1 MMITMPCHIRLNLA
15 CGPNNLSPIIDPR
28 KCPGCTAEG
37 GYQASSGLTRKVPD
51 LAPRVYLPCFFTLI
65 KHETSAYYVNHSL
78 QTALIKPLSTIPFLL
93 LKSIIAVAEAAI
105 VWAINRLLTRLR
117 HPPRFH
123 GSMLF
128 RIVSEAPTKGVALA
142 LVPVMATVLFIWCW
156 FGADSFTASSDPVA
170 NPSAINFEGTTG

>member
-1 MMITMPCHIRLNLA
+1 MRHRLVSQGSVRSRSTGIPCI
-15 CGPNNLSPIIDPR
+15 
-28 KCPGCTAEG
+28 
-37 GYQASSGLTRKVPD
+37 
-51 LAPRVYLPCFFTLI
+51 FTL
-65 KHETSAYYVNHSL
+65 KKYKASAYVKDSRRA
-78 QTALIKPLSTIPFLL
+78 ALVKPLSTILFMSLE
-93 LKSIIAVAEAAI
+93 SIIAVAEAAI

-123 GSMLF
+123 GWTLF

-142 LVPVMATVLFIWCW
+142 LIPVMATVFFIWCW